1 MPLFE
6 PIELDV
12 CRIRLW
18 RREDKPSLVRF
29 GNNRKIWR
37 NLTDLFPSPYTEVD
51 AEGWLAFVQTQVPCT
66 HFAIEVEGLAVGGIG
81 FIPQSGVFARTAE
94 FGYWLGEPYWGRGI
108 ATAAARAL
116 ADFAFARF
124 PLARLEAGVFEWN
137 PASMRVLEKIG
148 FEREGV
154 LRHSV
159 LKEGHLVDRVMY
171 AMTREQRKG

>member
-6 PIELDV
+6 PIELDA

-37 NLTDLFPSPYTEVD
+37 NLTDLFPNPYTEVD
-51 AEGWLAFVQTQVPCT
+51 ADAWLDLVESLDPCT

-81 FIPQSGVFARTAE
+81 LIPQSGMFSGTAE
-94 FGYWLGEPYWGRGI
+94 FGYWLGEPFWGRGI
-108 ATAAARAL
+108 ATAAARAMV
-116 ADFAFARF
+116 DFAFSAF
-124 PLARLEAGVFEWN
+124 PWVRLEAGVFEWN
-137 PASMRVLEKIG
+137 PASMRVLEKAG

-154 LRHSV
+154 LRRSV
-159 LKEGHLVDRVMY
+159 RKDGQFLDRVMY
-171 AMTREQRKG
+171 AITRPKA